1 MDFATY
7 LKEQEV
13 RDKTIKSYLATVQ
26 EYRQW
31 QAGLPDQ
38 EDEIS
43 QLLLLEFKSYLKTVR
58 KNHPKTINK
67 KLAGI
72 RKWLE
77 YLQATGQFKGVIQI
91 KDEALSEFERLRE
104 PKYLD
109 KDEVREIRKAIEK
122 EPNDFLRDR
131 DRCMIYLM
139 LYLGLRQ
146 EEAISLQISDIIRT
160 AGKQKVIIREGKGGF
175 YAELPLESQELRKAL
190 DQWMEQ
196 RSQSRFADS
205 PYLFVSRRTPRAG
218 KRAVVK
224 MIDRVRKTS
233 GVEFTSHQ
241 LRHTFGKR
249 IIDETGNIK
258 KAQELLRHRHTSST
272 EIYTLHRREELVG
285 VLRKLDDV
293 I

>member
-7 LKEQEV
+7 LKQQEV
-13 RDKTIKSYLATVQ
+13 RDKTIKSYLATVR
-26 EYRQW
+26 EYLQW
-31 QAGLPDQ
+31 HDGLPEQ
-38 EDEIS
+38 EERIS
-43 QLLLLEFKSYLKTVR
+43 QLLLLEYKSYLKTVR

-77 YLQATGQFKGVIQI
+77 YLQATGQFKGIIQI
-91 KDEALSEFERLRE
+91 KDEALSELERLRE

-122 EPNDFLRDR
+122 EPNGFLRDR

-146 EEAISLQISDIIRT
+146 EEVINLQITDIIRT

-175 YAELPLESQELRKAL
+175 YAELPLESVELRKAL

-196 RSQSRFADS
+196 RSQSRFPDS
-205 PYLFVSRRTPRAG
+205 PYLFVSRRTPKAG

-224 MIDRVRKTS
+224 MIERIRKTS
-233 GVEFTSHQ
+233 GIEFTCHQ
-241 LRHTFGKR
+241 LRHTYGKR

>member
-1 MDFATY
+1 MDFVIY
-7 LKEQEV
+7 LKQQEV
-13 RDKTIKSYLATVQ
+13 REKTIKSYLATVN
-26 EYRQW
+26 EYLKW
-31 QAGLPDQ
+31 QNGLPDQ
-38 EDEIS
+38 DEVVT
-43 QLLLLEFKSYLKTVR
+43 QLLLLEFKSYLKTDR

-67 KLAGI
+67 KLAGL

-91 KDEALSEFERLRE
+91 KDEAISDLERMKE

-122 EPNDFLRDR
+122 EPNGFLRDR

-146 EEAISLQISDIIRT
+146 EEVINLQIGDIVRT

-175 YAELPLESQELRKAL
+175 YDELPLESVELRKAL
-190 DQWMEQ
+190 DHWMEQ
-196 RSQSRFADS
+196 RSHSKFS
-205 PYLFVSRRTPRAG
+205 SSYFLFISRRTDHAG

-224 MIDRVRKTS
+224 MIERIKKTS
-233 GVEFTSHQ
+233 GVIFTCHQ
-241 LRHTFGKR
+241 LRHTYGKR

-272 EIYTLHRREELVG
+272 EVYTLHRKEELIG

>member
-7 LKEQEV
+7 LKQQEV
-13 RDKTIKSYLATVQ
+13 RDKTIKSYLATVR
-26 EYRQW
+26 EYLQW
-31 QAGLPDQ
+31 HDGLPEQ
-38 EDEIS
+38 EERIS
-43 QLLLLEFKSYLKTVR
+43 QLLLLEYKSYLKTVR

-91 KDEALSEFERLRE
+91 KDEVLSELQRLRE

-205 PYLFVSRRTPRAG
+205 PYLFISRRTPRAG
-218 KRAVVK
+218 KRTVVK

>member
-7 LKEQEV
+7 LREQEV

-31 QAGLPDQ
+31 HAGLPDQ

-91 KDEALSEFERLRE
+91 KDETLSELERLKE

-175 YAELPLESQELRKAL
+175 YAELPLESLELRKAL

>member
-1 MDFATY
+1 MDFPTY
-7 LKEQEV
+7 LKKQEI
-13 RDKTIKSYLATVQ
+13 RDKTIKSYLATVR
-26 EYRQW
+26 EYREW
-31 QAGLPDQ
+31 REGLPEQ

-43 QLLLLEFKSYLKTVR
+43 QLLLLEYKSYLKTVR

-91 KDEALSEFERLRE
+91 KDETLSEFERLKE

-109 KDEVREIRKAIEK
+109 KDQVREIRKAIEK
-122 EPNDFLRDR
+122 EPNGFLRDR

-146 EEAISLQISDIIRT
+146 EEVINLQISDIIRT

-175 YAELPLESQELRKAL
+175 YAELPLESAELRKAL

-196 RSQSRFADS
+196 RSQCRFADS
-205 PYLFVSRRTPRAG
+205 PYLFVSRRTPQAG
-218 KRAVVK
+218 KRTVVK
-224 MIDRVRKTS
+224 MIDRVRRTS

-258 KAQELLRHRHTSST
+258 KTQELLRHRHTSST
-272 EIYTLHRREELVG
+272 EIYTQHRREELVG

>member
-7 LKEQEV
+7 LREQEV

-31 QAGLPDQ
+31 HAGLPEQ

-91 KDEALSEFERLRE
+91 KDEALSELERLRE

-190 DQWMEQ
+190 DLWMEQ

-218 KRAVVK
+218 KRTVVK

>member
-7 LKEQEV
+7 LREQEV

-31 QAGLPDQ
+31 HAGLPDQ

-91 KDEALSEFERLRE
+91 KDETLSELERLKE

-196 RSQSRFADS
+196 RSQSKFADS

-218 KRAVVK
+218 KRTVVK

-272 EIYTLHRREELVG
+272 EIYTLHRRDELVG

>member
-131 DRCMIYLM
+131 DRCMIYLIVYGR
-139 LYLGLRQ
+139 L
-146 EEAISLQISDIIRT
+146 
-160 AGKQKVIIREGKGGF
+160 
-175 YAELPLESQELRKAL
+175 
-190 DQWMEQ
+190 
-196 RSQSRFADS
+196 
-205 PYLFVSRRTPRAG
+205 
-218 KRAVVK
+218 K
-224 MIDRVRKTS
+224 M
-233 GVEFTSHQ
+233 
-241 LRHTFGKR
+241 
-249 IIDETGNIK
+249 
-258 KAQELLRHRHTSST
+258 
-272 EIYTLHRREELVG
+272 
-285 VLRKLDDV
+285 
-293 I
+293 

>member
-7 LKEQEV
+7 LKQQEV

-31 QAGLPDQ
+31 HAGLPEQ
-38 EDEIS
+38 ENEIS
-43 QLLLLEFKSYLKTVR
+43 QLLLLEYKSYLKTVR

-77 YLQATGQFKGVIQI
+77 YLQATGQFKGIIQI
-91 KDEALSEFERLRE
+91 KDEALSELERLRE

-122 EPNDFLRDR
+122 EPNGFLRDR

-146 EEAISLQISDIIRT
+146 EEVINLQISDIIRT

-175 YAELPLESQELRKAL
+175 YAELPLESVELRKAL

-205 PYLFVSRRTPRAG
+205 PYLFVSRRTPKAG

-224 MIDRVRKTS
+224 MIERIRKTS
-233 GVEFTSHQ
+233 GIEFTCHQ
-241 LRHTFGKR
+241 LRHTYGKR

>member
-1 MDFATY
+1 M
-7 LKEQEV
+7 
-13 RDKTIKSYLATVQ
+13 
-26 EYRQW
+26 
-31 QAGLPDQ
+31 
-38 EDEIS
+38 
-43 QLLLLEFKSYLKTVR
+43 
-58 KNHPKTINK
+58 
-67 KLAGI
+67 
-72 RKWLE
+72 E

-91 KDEALSEFERLRE
+91 KDEALSELERLRE

-190 DQWMEQ
+190 DLWMEQ

-218 KRAVVK
+218 KRTVVK

>member
-1 MDFATY
+1 MDFAIY
-7 LKEQEV
+7 LRQQEV
-13 RDKTIKSYLATVQ
+13 RDKTIKSYSATVN
-26 EYRQW
+26 EYVKWRN
-31 QAGLPDQ
+31 GIPDQ
-38 EDEIS
+38 EELIT
-43 QLLLLEFKSYLKTVR
+43 QLLVLEFKSFLKTVR

-77 YLQATGQFKGVIQI
+77 FLLAIGKIKGAIQV
-91 KDEALSEFERLRE
+91 KDEAISEPERIKE

-109 KDEVREIRKAIEK
+109 KDEVRDIRKAIEK

-131 DRCMIYLM
+131 DRCMVYLM

-146 EEAISLQISDIIRT
+146 EEVISLQINDIIRT

-175 YAELPLESQELRKAL
+175 YNELPLESLELRKAL

-196 RSQSRFADS
+196 RSQSKFADS
-205 PYLFVSRRTPRAG
+205 PYLFVSRRTEKAG
-218 KRAVVK
+218 KRTVVK
-224 MIDRVRKTS
+224 MVDRIRKAS

-241 LRHTFGKR
+241 FRHTFGKR

>member
-7 LKEQEV
+7 LREQEV

-31 QAGLPDQ
+31 HAGLPDQ

-91 KDEALSEFERLRE
+91 KDEVLSELQRLRE

-146 EEAISLQISDIIRT
+146 EEAISLHISDIIRT

>member
-31 QAGLPDQ
+31 HAGLPEQ
-38 EDEIS
+38 EEEIS
-43 QLLLLEFKSYLKTVR
+43 QLLLLEYKSYLKTVR

-91 KDEALSEFERLRE
+91 KDEALSEIERLKE

-122 EPNDFLRDR
+122 EPNGFLRDR

-146 EEAISLQISDIIRT
+146 EEVINLQITDIIRT

-175 YAELPLESQELRKAL
+175 YAELPLESQELRRSL

-196 RSQSRFADS
+196 RSQSRFSDS